1 MKIPD
6 RDYFQSELE
15 VIRLGIETNLMQT
28 QVVEENKIK
37 C

>member
-15 VIRLGIETNLMQT
+15 VIRLGIEANLMQT
-28 QVVEENKIK
+28 RVVEENKIK